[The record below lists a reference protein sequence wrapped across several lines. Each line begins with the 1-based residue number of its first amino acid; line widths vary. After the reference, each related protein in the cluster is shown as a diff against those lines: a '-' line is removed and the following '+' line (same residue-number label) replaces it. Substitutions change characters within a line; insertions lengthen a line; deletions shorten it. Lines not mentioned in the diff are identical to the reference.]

1 MKSNR
6 RQRTENDLIG
16 GAKLSTVGEASIA
29 TIGSMRLY
37 TALRRGVKLT

>member
-1 MKSNR
+1 MKSSR
-6 RQRTENDLIG
+6 RQRTEKDLVG
-16 GAKLSTVGEASIA
+16 GAKLSTFGEASIT